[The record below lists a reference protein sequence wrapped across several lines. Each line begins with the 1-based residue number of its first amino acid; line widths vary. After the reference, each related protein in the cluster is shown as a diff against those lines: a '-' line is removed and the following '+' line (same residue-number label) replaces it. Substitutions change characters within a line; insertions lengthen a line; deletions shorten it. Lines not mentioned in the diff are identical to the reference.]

1 MPCFATPPNTLI
13 VFIASSSFFATGF
26 LSLQSSIL
34 NFFLSIFGFDSILFL
49 HLTVSSFH
57 SDVTDCQF
65 CYAGRRWRLLLL
77 LPPAPMF
84 ITISTFTPFPPTS
97 ESGGNLTITNS
108 NTCFPVHLARA
119 KGVLLMLVHDLLCGE
134 IASLGACPYNLM
146 KPDDGPAL
154 LCSTLLPK
162 ATSSLMSDC
171 IRPEKLLFLVALG
184 SESMCSI
191 CMKCL
196 ETAMLSC
203 R

>member
-1 MPCFATPPNTLI
+1 
-13 VFIASSSFFATGF
+13 
-26 LSLQSSIL
+26 
-34 NFFLSIFGFDSILFL
+34 
-49 HLTVSSFH
+49 
-57 SDVTDCQF
+57 
-65 CYAGRRWRLLLL
+65 
-77 LPPAPMF
+77 MF

-119 KGVLLMLVHDLLCGE
+119 KGVLLMPVHDLLCGE

-146 KPDDGPAL
+146 KPDGGPAL

-184 SESMCSI
+184 SESMEPTVRKNSDI
-191 CMKCL
+191 TWNKVLKHHMAKKRL
-196 ETAMLSC
+196 QISMPSYATTQISG
-203 R
+203 